1 MSTTMVETWAVDLVT
16 VGPIYPMVGSEV
28 VLWIIGMALWILWHI
43 WQGRFES
50 TTYAEDQRSL
60 DTPEKLERAMK
71 EGRID

>member
-43 WQGRFES
+43 WQGRHES
-50 TTYAEDQRSL
+50 ITYAEERRNL
-60 DTPEKLERAMK
+60 DTPEKLERAMT